1 MGAHLEADTHR
12 AFHNASLDSLRPA
25 GAVVIGDLDDPH
37 VEAVLQRLPRQ
48 ATAVLD
54 AATLPAAL
62 SRLSPLDSVVFD
74 RSGQPVRL
82 SRHVPARGWIR
93 RLAPAGWD
101 AGVELG
107 GQAAARMAARMTTLA
122 AVLRDAGLTWLC
134 TVDALFTAENK
145 IVQYRTAAALGVA
158 APATLVCGD
167 PAVLAAELGEPFIIK
182 PLGPGNFAGRDRSQ
196 HIVHAQEATGV
207 ALTGVDLLDAP
218 FLAQR
223 KLHART
229 HLRVVTVNDRAWTA
243 ELDAT
248 GLPLDWRQADEAH
261 HAFTASTR
269 WPAVEHDAVRLAK
282 HLNTGFSCQDWIVDQ
297 AGPWFV
303 DLNPG
308 GQWLFLPES
317 ITEQVADSLAH
328 WLQGI

>member
-1 MGAHLEADTHR
+1 MEAHSEAQTHR
-12 AFHNASLDSLRPA
+12 AFSKASPAPVRPA
-25 GAVVIGDLDDPH
+25 GAVVIGDVDDPH
-37 VEAVLQRLPRQ
+37 VEAVLQRLPRET
-48 ATAVLD
+48 TAVLD

-62 SRLSPLDSVVFD
+62 SRLSPQDSVVFD
-74 RSGQPVRL
+74 RLGQPVQL
-82 SRHVPARGWIR
+82 SRHAPARGWIR

-101 AGVELG
+101 TGVELG
-107 GQAAARMAARMTTLA
+107 GQAAAGMAARMTTLA

-145 IVQYRTAAALGVA
+145 IVQYRAAAALGVA

-182 PLGPGNFAGRDRSQ
+182 PLGPGNFTGKDGSQ
-196 HIVHAQEATGV
+196 HIVHAQETTGD
-207 ALTGVDLLDAP
+207 ALTGIDLWDAP

-248 GLPLDWRQADEAH
+248 GLPLDWRQTDEAH
-261 HAFTASTR
+261 HSFTASTR
-269 WPAVEHDAVRLAK
+269 WPAVEHDAVRLAS
-282 HLNTGFSCQDWIVDQ
+282 HLNTGFSCQDWIVDRD
-297 AGPWFV
+297 GPWFV

-308 GQWLFLPES
+308 GQWLFLPQAV
-317 ITEQVADSLAH
+317 TDQVADSLAH